1 MITRI
6 RNLFKKRFIKDTIV
20 LQFASVFSTGLSF
33 IASVVFA
40 RTLGVEGYSAYALIF
55 AFVGIVGIFMNIGTN
70 QSALTLLS
78 GAYAQKDRDKARN
91 ILTYY
96 VQVTGTVLLVVGF
109 SIILISPFL
118 TKFFYGDSTIGQL
131 ARVIILVD
139 IIKIFFGMYI
149 IVLQVIRQIKILA
162 VIENINKVFYV
173 AVPVTLVLI
182 GWGLKGIVFGHLIVA
197 SGFAVFAWI
206 SYSRLAKN
214 DPILP
219 SWSEIFSNM
228 FKSRFSYYFR
238 FGFMIAIDK
247 NIVSLYSTLP
257 IFILGLFSINDVAIL
272 KIAIAYAGLPLTLI
286 GPVSRLLSVHLPI
299 TKSYSL
305 SILKR
310 DFVRSSVGSFLIT
323 SGLVV
328 IFALMAP
335 ILIPLVYGQEYV
347 LSVYLS
353 FPLLVGS
360 AITALGVGNGSA
372 FRTLNLMRK
381 SIYVN
386 AVAVLTGAGVIYFFM
401 KHYPI
406 TVSVYPVAAWVP
418 VSTLI
423 FYAYL
428 LIYINLRIKEG
439 RTYVNQ

>member
-1 MITRI
+1 MINRI
-6 RNLFKKRFIKDTIV
+6 YNLFKKRFIKDTIV
-20 LQFASVFSTGLSF
+20 LQFASIFSTGLSF
-33 IASVVFA
+33 IASVVYA
-40 RTLGVEGYSAYALIF
+40 RVLGIDGYAAYALIF
-55 AFVGIVGIFMNIGTN
+55 AFVGIVSIFMNIGTN

-78 GAYAQKDRDKARN
+78 EAYAKKDRDKARN

-96 VQVTGTVLLVVGF
+96 IQVTGMVLIGVGLV
-109 SIILISPFL
+109 IILLSSFL
-118 TKFFYGDSTIGQL
+118 TKMFYGDSTIGEL
-131 ARVIILVD
+131 ARVIILVN

-149 IVLQVIRQIKILA
+149 IILQVVRQIKTLA

-173 AVPVTLVLI
+173 AVPVILVLI

-206 SYSRLAKN
+206 SYSCLAKN

-219 SWSEIFSNM
+219 SWSEIFANM
-228 FKSRFSYYFR
+228 FKSRFGYYFR
-238 FGFMIAIDK
+238 FGFMIAVDK

-257 IFILGLFSINDVAIL
+257 IFILGLFSINDVALL
-272 KIAIAYAGLPLTLI
+272 KIAIAYAALPLTLI

-310 DFVRSSVGSFLIT
+310 DFIRSSVGSFFIT
-323 SGLVV
+323 AGLAAL
-328 IFALMAP
+328 FAVMAP
-335 ILIPLVYGQEYV
+335 ILIPLVYGPEYS

-360 AITALGVGNGSA
+360 VITALGVGNGSA

-386 AVAVLTGAGVIYFFM
+386 AVAVLVGAGVIYFFM

-406 TVSVYPVAAWVP
+406 TISVYPVAAWVP

-423 FYAYL
+423 FYVYL
-428 LIYINLRIKEG
+428 LIYINLKIKDSKPN
-439 RTYVNQ
+439 VNQ

>member
-78 GAYAQKDRDKARN
+78 EAYAQKDRDKARN

-173 AVPVTLVLI
+173 A
-182 GWGLKGIVFGHLIVA
+182 F
-197 SGFAVFAWI
+197 
-206 SYSRLAKN
+206 RL
-214 DPILP
+214 P
-219 SWSEIFSNM
+219 WF
-228 FKSRFSYYFR
+228 
-238 FGFMIAIDK
+238 
-247 NIVSLYSTLP
+247 
-257 IFILGLFSINDVAIL
+257 
-272 KIAIAYAGLPLTLI
+272 
-286 GPVSRLLSVHLPI
+286 
-299 TKSYSL
+299 
-305 SILKR
+305 
-310 DFVRSSVGSFLIT
+310 
-323 SGLVV
+323 
-328 IFALMAP
+328 
-335 ILIPLVYGQEYV
+335 
-347 LSVYLS
+347 
-353 FPLLVGS
+353 
-360 AITALGVGNGSA
+360 
-372 FRTLNLMRK
+372 
-381 SIYVN
+381 
-386 AVAVLTGAGVIYFFM
+386 
-401 KHYPI
+401 
-406 TVSVYPVAAWVP
+406 
-418 VSTLI
+418 
-423 FYAYL
+423 
-428 LIYINLRIKEG
+428 
-439 RTYVNQ
+439 

>member
-1 MITRI
+1 
-6 RNLFKKRFIKDTIV
+6 
-20 LQFASVFSTGLSF
+20 
-33 IASVVFA
+33 
-40 RTLGVEGYSAYALIF
+40 
-55 AFVGIVGIFMNIGTN
+55 
-70 QSALTLLS
+70 
-78 GAYAQKDRDKARN
+78 
-91 ILTYY
+91 
-96 VQVTGTVLLVVGF
+96 
-109 SIILISPFL
+109 
-118 TKFFYGDSTIGQL
+118 
-131 ARVIILVD
+131 
-139 IIKIFFGMYI
+139 
-149 IVLQVIRQIKILA
+149 
-162 VIENINKVFYV
+162 
-173 AVPVTLVLI
+173 
-182 GWGLKGIVFGHLIVA
+182 
-197 SGFAVFAWI
+197 
-206 SYSRLAKN
+206 
-214 DPILP
+214 
-219 SWSEIFSNM
+219 
-228 FKSRFSYYFR
+228 
-238 FGFMIAIDK
+238 
-247 NIVSLYSTLP
+247 
-257 IFILGLFSINDVAIL
+257 
-272 KIAIAYAGLPLTLI
+272 LI

-323 SGLVV
+323 SGLAV
-328 IFALMAP
+328 IFALMAS
-335 ILIPLVYGQEYV
+335 ILIPLVYGQEYI

-386 AVAVLTGAGVIYFFM
+386 AVAVLTGAGVVYFFM

-423 FYAYL
+423 FYVYL